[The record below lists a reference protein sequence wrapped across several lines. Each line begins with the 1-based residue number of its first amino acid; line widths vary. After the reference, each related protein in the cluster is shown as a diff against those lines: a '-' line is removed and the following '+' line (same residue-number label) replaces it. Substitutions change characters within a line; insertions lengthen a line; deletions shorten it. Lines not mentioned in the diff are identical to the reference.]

1 MVVVGW
7 WWWWRWW
14 LGKRVVEVVEGG
26 GSGGGGWRWW
36 PGGGGGRQA
45 TDRLRN
51 YGQEGGR
58 ALTCYKTPTD
68 TNTYL
73 NTSTSIKCGQDKTF
87 QKCNIL

>member
-1 MVVVGW
+1 M
-7 WWWWRWW
+7 
-14 LGKRVVEVVEGG
+14 VEGG

-73 NTSTSIKCGQDKTF
+73 NTSTSTKCGQDITIIKNATNCEKF
-87 QKCNIL
+87 LFPESIPVQYV